1 MSCQIN
7 EKQSDNFFVEVKII
21 KKMDEPT
28 SSCAKKRAPNFSG
41 EEETRLLEL
50 VTKYKNVIESRKTDA
65 VNNKVK
71 AETWDLITQE
81 FNTKNDFPRMAK
93 NLHSYAERK
102 VAHLNEVEEDI
113 LIQLI
118 EKYQKDFTE
127 KNDKIPFN
135 IWQQICCELNDSSH
149 VKRNIAFLK
158 TEFERIRICGKNKLS
173 KKKELNKT
181 GGGRLDVEELTHN
194 EDKLQALLG
203 ERLTGFESSFDS
215 DSHPKKRRSQEP
227 STSRDD
233 DSVNVDSM
241 EDSTEE
247 LLKDQRTD
255 WSKCTPAQLKT
266 PKSSSLMSHE
276 KDKVKESGGRKTA
289 KDKITLWA
297 LSKVELVELQKNSFL
312 EEHKLKLKIMEDKAK
327 KEMEVMERESRL
339 RIEILE
345 LQKQK
350 ISSELSA

>member
-93 NLHSYAERK
+93 NLRAKFIRGAESGSSK
-102 VAHLNEVEEDI
+102 EVEEDI

-149 VKRNIAFLK
+149 
-158 TEFERIRICGKNKLS
+158 
-173 KKKELNKT
+173 LNKT

-215 DSHPKKRRSQEP
+215 DSHPKRRRSQEP

-276 KDKVKESGGRKTA
+276 KDKVKESGGKKTA

>member
-1 MSCQIN
+1 
-7 EKQSDNFFVEVKII
+7 
-21 KKMDEPT
+21 
-28 SSCAKKRAPNFSG
+28 
-41 EEETRLLEL
+41 
-50 VTKYKNVIESRKTDA
+50 
-65 VNNKVK
+65 
-71 AETWDLITQE
+71 
-81 FNTKNDFPRMAK
+81 MAK
-93 NLHSYAERK
+93 NLRAKYENMKKTAKDSYAERK

-173 KKKELNKT
+173 KKKKELNKT

-276 KDKVKESGGRKTA
+276 KDKVKESGGKKTA

-297 LSKVELVELQKNSFL
+297 LSKVELVELQKTVFWRNINL
-312 EEHKLKLKIMEDKAK
+312 N
-327 KEMEVMERESRL
+327 
-339 RIEILE
+339 
-345 LQKQK
+345 
-350 ISSELSA
+350 

>member
-21 KKMDEPT
+21 KKIINPLDEPT

-93 NLHSYAERK
+93 NLRANF
-102 VAHLNEVEEDI
+102 A
-113 LIQLI
+113 
-118 EKYQKDFTE
+118 
-127 KNDKIPFN
+127 
-135 IWQQICCELNDSSH
+135 
-149 VKRNIAFLK
+149 
-158 TEFERIRICGKNKLS
+158 
-173 KKKELNKT
+173 
-181 GGGRLDVEELTHN
+181 
-194 EDKLQALLG
+194 G

-276 KDKVKESGGRKTA
+276 KDKVKESGGKKTA